1 MRKLDFNS
9 IPELNNSNDAYYL
22 DRNENIGVL
31 EFVGEYAGSL
41 PEGWHM
47 RYYKRDGKEL
57 MTIKTCKDFNHDCIL
72 FCYRNDTYENKGVFA
87 LIDPVNRI
95 DCFEYALVPNK
106 EILFG
111 LFNQRNDISNVYHVY
126 DTLETG
132 VTIGSYDG
140 GKAFRNKHDAL
151 LYYNE
156 LKGKVCSKLDSIMS
170 GLENLKA
177 MAENALLILKNLPVS
192 LSISANEAKKGE
204 KYHVFYSHE
213 RKYSDESFIIDH
225 VDYDGVAHL
234 KNGKVFG
241 PDELL
246 MSDEFY
252 CKQGLFAIRNELHSN
267 IEDIRALSERINA
280 FDRNVEPFTGKY
292 NGINWKYLEEKYE
305 RLRESIND
313 IIKSLNKELRD

>member
-1 MRKLDFNS
+1 MRKLNFNS
-9 IPELNNSNDAYYL
+9 IPELNSPNDAYYL

-41 PEGWHM
+41 PEGWHI

-72 FCYRNDTYENKGVFA
+72 FCDRGNTYENKGVFA
-87 LIDPVNRI
+87 LLDPVNRY
-95 DCFEYALVPNK
+95 DYFEYALVPNK
-106 EILFG
+106 EILLG

-126 DTLETG
+126 NTLETA
-132 VTIGSYDG
+132 VTMGSSIGG
-140 GKAFRNKHDAL
+140 NVFRNKHDAL

-156 LKGKVCSKLDSIMS
+156 LKDKVCSKLDSIMS

-177 MAENALLILKNLPVS
+177 MIKNALLMLNNLPTIS
-192 LSISANEAKKGE
+192 SIYAKQAKRGE

-213 RKYSDESFIIDH
+213 RKYSDESFIVDH

-252 CKQGLFAIRNELHSN
+252 CKQGLFTIRHELRSN
-267 IEDIRALSERINA
+267 IEEIKMLSRHINA

-292 NGINWKYLEEKYE
+292 NGINWMYLEAKYKG
-305 RLRESIND
+305 LRESIND